1 MSKKAISIT
10 TVVILLI
17 LVAVVAPYFIGAKVE
32 TEFREGI
39 AQAKTE
45 YGYPIEL
52 TDYERGW
59 LHSHAVT
66 RVQIEDTTFDVEH
79 EITHGPLFVF
89 GWARIHSAL
98 PNDISPEMAHFFDE
112 SPLVANTKL
121 GFGGGYRI
129 GIQSPAFDKDLP
141 DEPGVHL
148 TWQGLKG
155 YYARHDNE
163 VDLQLNGG
171 GLKLDAENRHL
182 VVDDIQVSGD
192 GSAMENIEEA
202 DAKLDWDSRFEA
214 KLGHYRM
221 YDDAGAFDLAYGMR
235 LHAKTANGDND
246 TVEFHAGYDITD
258 LQQRLGSLGFDAG
271 YVDGIFG
278 SDTESAVRNFQANQ
292 GLTPDGVVGPDTV
305 MALGRLAG
313 RRSGEKTIAEVRET
327 ERLRSQQGL
336 QGRRIVVGETGGV
349 AALIDTLARRLRA
362 DGAEV
367 LTLHQP
373 DLSAHAKTANEW
385 DGAVYLGV
393 TLATEDLSVA
403 YFQTEGFVSAGGRGL
418 AEHASH
424 AIVGPLNA
432 PHPAVGMRIPILR
445 ETRMPAVWCRVG
457 DPARVVERAPA
468 LALSLR
474 DALARWCDRPVLR
487 AD

>member
-129 GIQSPAFDKDLP
+129 GIQSPAFDKDVP

-235 LHAKTANGDND
+235 LHANTANGDND

-258 LQQRLGSLGFDAG
+258 LQLKAKPDDGDPIDVS
-271 YVDGIFG
+271 VD
-278 SDTESAVRNFQANQ
+278 QAAIKL
-292 GLTPDGVVGPDTV
+292 GLTGLKAGPLQEAVV
-305 MALGRLAG
+305 ALREIDPSQHSPERVQALSARVFTELAPEILAG
-313 RRSGEKTIAEVRET
+313 TPKLSVTIPPV
-327 ERLRSQQGL
+327 
-336 QGRRIVVGETGGV
+336 ETGHGE
-349 AALIDTLARRLRA
+349 AQ
-362 DGAEV
+362 G
-367 LTLHQP
+367 
-373 DLSAHAKTANEW
+373 K
-385 DGAVYLGV
+385 
-393 TLATEDLSVA
+393 
-403 YFQTEGFVSAGGRGL
+403 VSAGLISNDELPPEVADMRRRMPVL
-418 AEHASH
+418 AMAQRLTLDADVFVDEQLIDWVTKNLASENP
-424 AIVGPLNA
+424 AMARELPMQITGMVRQGFLMREDD
-432 PHPAVGMRIPILR
+432 AVGVRLHAGKDEVVLNGQTI
-445 ETRMPAVWCRVG
+445 
-457 DPARVVERAPA
+457 PARQLQPLFE
-468 LALSLR
+468 SLMR
-474 DALARWCDRPVLR
+474 
-487 AD
+487 